1 MRSILLIAFANLRRR
16 KGQSFLVGA
25 ILTLSA
31 LMLYTG
37 IGIFREIDG
46 PVHRM
51 RDVQRASQLTLF
63 FDPRI
68 HDPDSLRT
76 WWLAQP
82 GVLAVSEPLATI
94 ELREGAFFKGRQ
106 LSRFLMAT
114 ERPVTPSDQD
124 SIRIVDGHA
133 AASPGPG
140 EVWLPTGLA
149 DEMGMHAGDTLQFPG
164 ADGLAPLVVSA
175 VVVDPM
181 ASGLFANP
189 VRVWVA
195 AGELPTLIASRSL
208 TGVMLPVRLERGTD
222 ADAIWDR
229 YTRSLGGAYS
239 GGMMSEREVMSS
251 YTAPYALLGGVIMAF
266 SALGFI
272 VALLAMQGTITS
284 AVMADYK
291 IIGILR
297 AQGFRPTDVARIY
310 TLQYLALAVIAIP
323 VGVAAGMLIVHQ
335 AVAQLTKS
343 VATPVPIAPLAAL
356 ALVMSAALIVLVF
369 LFAAR
374 VTRIAARVRPADA
387 IRFGASAGQ
396 TVVSTGIP
404 LQKLR
409 WASVPVIVAIKNLGL
424 QKRRAAVLAL
434 AVVFATLA
442 AALAVNLDYTFGR
455 MSTHLAD
462 FGFDAADVRVT
473 RAGRRFGLR
482 HDDLMQMLSTRPAV
496 KAVATWGTMD
506 GMFPLDTSGATRL
519 VYGMVVDG
527 DMEGLGF
534 RNLRGRN
541 ATGPGEMSLGV
552 RTAEELGLDIG
563 STVTVQLLGAPVVL
577 SVVGVYQSIN
587 NTGHGFRFRLE
598 AAHQANPLWSPSEYS
613 VALASGT
620 NVERFISSLE
630 AEYGEAVDAKPGDF
644 FIRDQLVQ
652 IILALRLTNGFL
664 AFVFLI
670 AAAVF
675 IVNTTLLTIVENRQ
689 VFGILKT
696 TGMTPAQL
704 RSSIV
709 TGVGVQAVTG
719 VVVALALWFLTA
731 RAMLS
736 GLFGTVGLV
745 SFPLE
750 NWGIG
755 MAALVPFIVV
765 FCLASAWWPSRQV
778 LAINP
783 RTLIVE

>member
-1 MRSILLIAFANLRRR
+1 MRSIRLIAFSNLRRR
-16 KGQSFLVGA
+16 KGQSALVGA

-37 IGIFREIDG
+37 IGVFREINT
-46 PVHRM
+46 PVRRM
-51 RDVQRASQLTLF
+51 LEAQRASQLTLF
-63 FDPRI
+63 FDARI
-68 HDPDSLRT
+68 HEPDSVRA

-82 GVLAVSEPLATI
+82 GVAAVSEAMATM
-94 ELREGAFFKGRQ
+94 ELRESAFFKTQQ
-106 LSRFLMAT
+106 LSRFLLAT
-114 ERPVTPSDQD
+114 ERPVSATDQD
-124 SIRIVDGHA
+124 SIRIIDGRP

-140 EVWLPTGLA
+140 EVWMPTGLA
-149 DEMGMHAGDTLQFPG
+149 NELGMHAGDTLQFPA
-164 ADGLAPLVVSA
+164 ADGLIPLVVSA

-181 ASGLFANP
+181 ASGAFANP
-189 VRVWVA
+189 ARVWVG
-195 AGELPTLIASRSL
+195 AGELPTLVASPAL
-208 TGVMLPVRLERGTD
+208 TRVMLSVRLTNRTD

-229 YTRSLGGAYS
+229 YIRSLGGAYS
-239 GGMMSEREVMSS
+239 GGLMSENDVMSS

-284 AVMADYK
+284 TLLADYK

-297 AQGFRPTDVARIY
+297 AQGFRPIDVARSY
-310 TLQYLALAVIAIP
+310 TLQYLVLAVIAIP
-323 VGVAAGMLIVHQ
+323 VGVIAGMIIVRT
-335 AVAQLTKS
+335 AVAQLTSS
-343 VATPVPIAPLAAL
+343 VVTPVPLAPLAAL
-356 ALVMSAALIVLVF
+356 ALVMSIALIALVS
-369 LFAAR
+369 LFVVR
-374 VTRIAARVRPADA
+374 ITRIAARVRPADA
-387 IRFGASAGQ
+387 IRYGASAGQ
-396 TVVSTGIP
+396 ATVSTGVPI
-404 LQKLR
+404 QKLR

-455 MSTHLAD
+455 MTTHLAD

-473 RAGRRFGLR
+473 RSGRRFGLR
-482 HDDLMQMLSTRPAV
+482 HDDLMRVLSNRPAA
-496 KAVATWGTMD
+496 KAVSTWDSMD
-506 GMFPLDTSGATRL
+506 GTFPFDTAGATRL
-519 VYGMVVDG
+519 VYGMVIDG

-534 RNLRGRN
+534 SNLRGRN
-541 ATGPGEMSLGV
+541 PTGSGEMSIGI
-552 RTAEELGLDIG
+552 RTAEELGIDIG
-563 STVTVQLLGAPVVL
+563 NTVTVQLLGAPIVL
-577 SVVGVYQSIN
+577 KVVGVYQSIN
-587 NTGHGFRFRLE
+587 NTGHGFRIRLA

-613 VALASGT
+613 VALAPGA
-620 NVERFISSLE
+620 NAEQFIAGLE

-644 FIRDQLVQ
+644 FIHDQLAQ
-652 IILALRLTNGFL
+652 IMSGLRMTNGFL
-664 AFVFLI
+664 ALVFLI

-675 IVNTTLLTIVENRQ
+675 IVNTTLLTIAENRM

-709 TGVGVQAVTG
+709 TGVGVQALAG
-719 VVVALALWFLTA
+719 VLLALVLWFLAA
-731 RAMLS
+731 RSVLS
-736 GLFGTVGLV
+736 GLFGSVGLV

-755 MAALVPFIVV
+755 MAAMVPVILA